1 MDSKLEAQLMQA
13 LAEARQGNKRDTTAI
28 YDIAQLLQDI
38 KQNDALNL
46 ANQNLG
52 KVDASVKAN
61 TASTKAAIEALTTVL
76 ERCETILANVNQRLQ
91 DANIKYDQMLVK
103 QQAANDKLDQL
114 IAK

>member
-1 MDSKLEAQLMQA
+1 MDPKLEAQLMQA

-38 KQNDALNL
+38 KQNDALGL

-76 ERCETILANVNQRLQ
+76 ERCETILTNVNQRLQ

-103 QQAANDKLDQL
+103 QQAANDKLGQL

>member
-1 MDSKLEAQLMQA
+1 MDAQLKAQLDWA
-13 LAEARQGNKRDTTAI
+13 LDEAHEGNKRDTTAI
-28 YDIAQLLQDI
+28 YDVAALLQDI
-38 KQNDALNL
+38 AQNNALDL

-61 TASTKAAIEALTTVL
+61 TASTKAAIGALTTVL
-76 ERCETILANVNQRLQ
+76 ERCETILTNVNQRLQ